1 MHRPQVILIFDIGK
15 TNKKILVYNQQYE
28 VLFEE
33 FANFEEIED
42 EDGFPCED
50 LVALTDWVI
59 RSFKKWKNNPEVEL
73 KAINFSAYGASFVLV
88 DEKGVPCFPLYNYLK
103 PFPSPLQKTFYE
115 KNGGNEKFALETASP
130 NLGSLNAGMQLY
142 RLKVEKPE
150 QFKKVKFALHL
161 PQFFSYLLSNNPIS
175 EMTSIGCHTALWD
188 FPSNAYHHW
197 VKREEIID
205 KFPPIQSAQTIAGI
219 DNSGVKV
226 GAGLH
231 DSSAALIPY
240 LKCVHEPF
248 LLISTGTW
256 CISLNPFNQSPLTKL
271 ELEKDCLFYIS
282 YNRIPVKA
290 SRLFAGQEHEK
301 QVRRLAQHFDVE
313 VEYYQQVKFNATFFD
328 KISKDEINILDDF
341 NPHQFTFTNYSLA
354 EFSSYED
361 AYHRLMVNLVDMQI
375 QSTNLIL
382 LNSPVKSIY
391 VDGGFSKNEIFMQ
404 ILANKYSSYNV
415 YAAAAPNAS
424 ALGAAMVLH
433 EEWNNNELPSCI
445 LRFEQILP
453 K

>member
-1 MHRPQVILIFDIGK
+1 M
-15 TNKKILVYNQQYE
+15 
-28 VLFEE
+28 
-33 FANFEEIED
+33 
-42 EDGFPCED
+42 
-50 LVALTDWVI
+50 
-59 RSFKKWKNNPEVEL
+59 
-73 KAINFSAYGASFVLV
+73 
-88 DEKGVPCFPLYNYLK
+88 
-103 PFPSPLQKTFYE
+103 
-115 KNGGNEKFALETASP
+115 
-130 NLGSLNAGMQLY
+130 
-142 RLKVEKPE
+142 
-150 QFKKVKFALHL
+150 
-161 PQFFSYLLSNNPIS
+161 
-175 EMTSIGCHTALWD
+175 
-188 FPSNAYHHW
+188 
-197 VKREEIID
+197 
-205 KFPPIQSAQTIAGI
+205 
-219 DNSGVKV
+219 
-226 GAGLH
+226 
-231 DSSAALIPY
+231 IPY

-248 LLISTGTW
+248 VLISTGTW
-256 CISLNPFNQSPLTKL
+256 CISLNPFNQLPLTKL

-313 VEYYQQVKFNATFFD
+313 VEYYQQVKFNPTFFE

-361 AYHRLMVNLVDMQI
+361 AYHRLVVNLVDMQI

-433 EEWNNNELPSCI
+433 EEWNNNELPSSI
-445 LRFEQILP
+445 LRFEQIQP

>member
-73 KAINFSAYGASFVLV
+73 KAINFSAYGASFVLL

-103 PFPSPLQKTFYE
+103 PFPSTLQKTFYE
-115 KNGGNEKFALETASP
+115 KNGDNEKFALETASP

-142 RLKVEKPE
+142 RLKVEKAA

-161 PQFFSYLLSNNPIS
+161 PQFFSYMLSNNPIS

-219 DNSGVKV
+219 DNSGVKI

-433 EEWNNNELPSCI
+433 EEWNNNELPSSI
-445 LRFEQILP
+445 LRFEPIQP

>member
-103 PFPSPLQKTFYE
+103 PFPPPVQKTFYE

-142 RLKVEKPE
+142 RLKVEKAA

-219 DNSGVKV
+219 DNSG
-226 GAGLH
+226 
-231 DSSAALIPY
+231 IR
-240 LKCVHEPF
+240 
-248 LLISTGTW
+248 
-256 CISLNPFNQSPLTKL
+256 L
-271 ELEKDCLFYIS
+271 ELDSMI
-282 YNRIPVKA
+282 
-290 SRLFAGQEHEK
+290 
-301 QVRRLAQHFDVE
+301 AQQH
-313 VEYYQQVKFNATFFD
+313 
-328 KISKDEINILDDF
+328 
-341 NPHQFTFTNYSLA
+341 
-354 EFSSYED
+354 
-361 AYHRLMVNLVDMQI
+361 
-375 QSTNLIL
+375 
-382 LNSPVKSIY
+382 
-391 VDGGFSKNEIFMQ
+391 
-404 ILANKYSSYNV
+404 
-415 YAAAAPNAS
+415 
-424 ALGAAMVLH
+424 
-433 EEWNNNELPSCI
+433 
-445 LRFEQILP
+445 
-453 K
+453 

>member
-103 PFPSPLQKTFYE
+103 PFPSTLQKTFYE
-115 KNGGNEKFALETASP
+115 KNGDNEKFALETASP

-142 RLKVEKPE
+142 RLKVEKAA

-161 PQFFSYLLSNNPIS
+161 PQFFSYMLSNNPIS

-219 DNSGVKV
+219 DNSGVKI

-328 KISKDEINILDDF
+328 NISKDEINILDDF

-361 AYHRLMVNLVDMQI
+361 AYHRLIVNLVDMQI

-433 EEWNNNELPSCI
+433 EEWNNNELPSSI
-445 LRFEQILP
+445 LRFEQIQP

>member
-73 KAINFSAYGASFVLV
+73 KAINFSAYGASFVLL

-103 PFPSPLQKTFYE
+103 PFPSTLQKTFYE
-115 KNGGNEKFALETASP
+115 KNGDNEKFALETASP

-142 RLKVEKPE
+142 RLKVEKAA

-161 PQFFSYLLSNNPIS
+161 PQFFSYMLSNNPIS

-219 DNSGVKV
+219 DNSGVKI

-328 KISKDEINILDDF
+328 NISKDEINILDDF

-433 EEWNNNELPSCI
+433 EEWNNNELPSSI
-445 LRFEQILP
+445 LRFEQIQP

>member
-33 FANFEEIED
+33 CTNFEEIKD

-59 RSFKKWKNNPEVEL
+59 HSFKKWKNNPEVEL
-73 KAINFSAYGASFVLV
+73 KAINFSAYGASFILV
-88 DEKGVPCFPLYNYLK
+88 DEKGIPCFPLYNYLK

-115 KNGGNEKFALETASP
+115 KNGGNENFALETASP

-142 RLKVEKPE
+142 RLKVEKAA

-161 PQFFSYLLSNNPIS
+161 PQFFSYMLSNNPIS

-219 DNSGVKV
+219 DNSGVKI

-248 LLISTGTW
+248 LLLSTGTW

-313 VEYYQQVKFNATFFD
+313 VEYYQQVKFNPTFFE

-433 EEWNNNELPSCI
+433 EEWNNNELPSSI
-445 LRFEQILP
+445 LRFEQIQP

>member
-103 PFPSPLQKTFYE
+103 PFPSTLQKTFYE
-115 KNGGNEKFALETASP
+115 KNGDNEKFALETASP

-142 RLKVEKPE
+142 RLKVEKAA

-161 PQFFSYLLSNNPIS
+161 PQFFSYMLSNNPIS

-219 DNSGVKV
+219 DNSGVKI

-231 DSSAALIPY
+231 DSSAALITY

-328 KISKDEINILDDF
+328 NISKDEINILDDF

-433 EEWNNNELPSCI
+433 EEWNNNELPSSI
-445 LRFEQILP
+445 LRFEQIQP